1 MARIRWMMARFG
13 WTQSTDCYS
22 TDSSGS
28 SRQSSPRSSGH
39 QKMQSGESEW
49 ESTRSAECTR
59 STAAVVLPGPVDVE
73 QRTRVLC

>member
-1 MARIRWMMARFG
+1 MMARFG

-49 ESTRSAECTR
+49 GRVLGPLSTR
-59 STAAVVLPGPVDVE
+59 STAAVVLPGPVEVE